1 MSDPHPQYDRPR
13 AGWMACAYG
22 AVALG
27 ILTLGPSLPS
37 LHHVAVLG
45 GYSGTMAWLW
55 VMLPVGAAVVGLLTV
70 MLLLTLGSKI
80 RTWPVVMLAFGFAAA
95 VGADGYD
102 GATTAMWT
110 GMAAFPL
117 ATLAAILATG
127 RAVRLGVFK

>member
-1 MSDPHPQYDRPR
+1 RPQYDRPR

-27 ILTLGPSLPS
+27 ILTLVPSLPS

-45 GYSGTMAWLW
+45 GYSGAMAWLW
-55 VMLPVGAAVVGLLTV
+55 AALPVGAAATGLLTV
-70 MLLLTLGSKI
+70 MFLLVLGSKVG
-80 RTWPVVMLAFGFAAA
+80 TWPMVMLAFGFAAV

-117 ATLAAILATG
+117 ATLAALLATG
-127 RAVRLGVFK
+127 RAARLGVFR